1 MRGKRSLTLY
11 VFGGVLGSV
20 FSVAVRRALL
30 PSVGNISA
38 VAFSVWTSVLGFAGL
53 LFSIVLVAFALCSL
67 KDRSRR
73 DDDPV
78 YCRL

>member
-20 FSVAVRRALL
+20 FSVAVRRALP

-38 VAFSVWTSVLGFAGL
+38 GAAAFSVWTSVLGFAGL

-67 KDRSRR
+67 KDRWR
-73 DDDPV
+73 V
-78 YCRL
+78 

>member
-20 FSVAVRRALL
+20 FSVAVRHALL

-38 VAFSVWTSVLGFAGL
+38 GAAFSVGTSVLWLTGL

-67 KDRSRR
+67 KDRWR
-73 DDDPV
+73 V
-78 YCRL
+78 

>member
-20 FSVAVRRALL
+20 FSVAVDHALL

-38 VAFSVWTSVLGFAGL
+38 GAAFSVWTSVLGFAGL

-67 KDRSRR
+67 KDRWR
-73 DDDPV
+73 V
-78 YCRL
+78 